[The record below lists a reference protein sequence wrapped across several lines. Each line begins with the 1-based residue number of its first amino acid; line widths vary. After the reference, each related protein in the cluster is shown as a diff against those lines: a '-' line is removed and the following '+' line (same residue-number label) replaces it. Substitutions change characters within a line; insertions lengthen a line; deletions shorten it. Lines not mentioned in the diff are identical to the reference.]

1 MERTVDY
8 MNYRYKCGNEVIRV
22 WVWNDDFHTEVSVTD
37 NKNNRTYDRTIRED
51 ENGKFFTWN
60 KNKIYLNEWIRTS
73 MKELKEKIERKEW
86 VTSDDLCQ
94 AILSDGIDNVR
105 FVVPLNTVCGFGFF
119 LDGNKFKDT
128 VCKIEER
135 WNREVKQN
143 YKLVVVPVEPDE
155 TVASSRDFYT
165 SDLMSLIQSGHIK
178 IVA

>member
-1 MERTVDY
+1 
-8 MNYRYKCGNEVIRV
+8 MNYKYNCGNEIVKV

-37 NKNNRTYDRTIRED
+37 NKTNKSYDRTIRED

-60 KNKIYLNEWIRTS
+60 KNKIYLNDWIRTS
-73 MKELKEKIERKEW
+73 MKELKEKFERDEW

-105 FVVPLNTVCGFGFF
+105 FIVPLNVVSVSGFGISL
-119 LDGNKFKDT
+119 LDGRETKDT

-135 WNREVKQN
+135 YNREVERN
-143 YKLVVVPVEPDE
+143 YKLIVVPVEADE
-155 TVASSRDFYT
+155 TIASSRNYYT
-165 SDLMSLIQSGHIK
+165 SDMVSLIKSGHIK

>member
-1 MERTVDY
+1 

-22 WVWNDDFHTEVSVTD
+22 WVWSDDFHTEVSVTD
-37 NKNNRTYDRTIRED
+37 NKSNKTYNRTIRED

-60 KNKIYLNEWIRTS
+60 KNKVYLKDWIRIS

-105 FVVPLNTVCGFGFF
+105 FIVPLNTVCGFGFF
-119 LDGNKFKDT
+119 LDGNEFKDT

-135 WNREVKQN
+135 WNREVSHN

-155 TVASSRDFYT
+155 TVASSKDFYT
-165 SDLMSLIQSGHIK
+165 SDMILLIQSGHIK
-178 IVA
+178 IVV

>member
-1 MERTVDY
+1 
-8 MNYRYKCGNEVIRV
+8 MNYRYNCGNEVVRV
-22 WVWNDDFHTEVSVTD
+22 WVWNDDFHTEVTVTD
-37 NKNNRTYDRTIRED
+37 NKTNKDYERTIRED

-60 KNKIYLNEWIRTS
+60 KNKVYLNDWIRTS
-73 MKELKEKIERKEW
+73 MKELKEKVERNEW

-94 AILSDGIDNVR
+94 AILSDGIDNAR
-105 FVVPLNTVCGFGFF
+105 FIVPLNVVSVRGFGISL
-119 LDGNKFKDT
+119 LDGSKTKDT

-155 TVASSRDFYT
+155 TVASSDDFYT
-165 SDLMSLIQSGHIK
+165 MDMISLIKSGHIK